1 MKDIISG
8 VVQFQKTVFPQR
20 KAQFQRLA
28 TGQSPEVLF
37 ITCADSRID
46 PNLITQTE
54 PGELFICRNAGNVV
68 PPHSNV
74 TGGMTASIEFAVEAL
89 GVSHIVVCG
98 HTDCGLMKAALS
110 PETLDDLPHIKE
122 WIGHC
127 RAAAAVVNEKCGG
140 LGHQHL
146 DEITKENISL
156 QLQHLR
162 THPVVA
168 AKLATGQVQ
177 LHGWL
182 YNIENGDV
190 LCLDERDHRFVPL
203 QERYAAQFFK
213 TADFKTADYEA
224 ADSGQSLSTRRKAS
238 C

>member
-1 MKDIISG
+1 MKEVISG
-8 VVQFQKTVFPQR
+8 VVKFQKDVFPQR
-20 KAQFQRLA
+20 KAEFQELA
-28 TGQSPEVLF
+28 NGQSPEVLF

-46 PNLITQTE
+46 PNLITQTQ

-74 TGGMTASIEFAVEAL
+74 TGGMTASIEFAVAGL
-89 GVSHIVVCG
+89 GVKHIVVCG
-98 HTDCGLMKAALS
+98 HTDCGLMKGALA
-110 PETLDDLPHIKE
+110 PETLHELPHIKE

-127 RAAAAVVNEKCGG
+127 RAAACVVSEKRGG

-146 DEITKENISL
+146 DEITKENIAM

-162 THPVVA
+162 THPAVA

-190 LCLDERDHRFVPL
+190 LCLDESDHSFSPL
-203 QERYAAQFFK
+203 HERYGFLFAENKK
-213 TADFKTADYEA
+213 T
-224 ADSGQSLSTRRKAS
+224 G
-238 C
+238 